1 MRGYDSFL
9 IRGKD
14 SLRSCCITRVK
25 NRATQGEQKEMAIRI
40 IGVHPLEKD
49 EGGRLKTRTGTV
61 FPKDRVVVTLPGI
74 SHMMQREAYLKVLD
88 EERQAR
94 GEPLLSPPE
103 RSDKWFEGVDL
114 IMEQEQSQG
123 AGEGEG
129 DPEVEDKILIRPD
142 PDQMPLQFAADE
154 LLRELDPPV
163 SIRQVRFLAVR
174 NAQVHQAIKLRGQ
187 AWRMAPLP
195 QTPVQMKQMVTA
207 SKTNLGGQDIYYHNK
222 ATGTRLLT
230 CGELARLGVLGTE
243 ELRRH
248 LVEIQKFCRKV
259 NRLGNPEI
267 GFFLAGQGFSKHDF
281 ADYDFMHLPPDK
293 LTDVH
298 QTLAVKFTSA
308 VPEEMQQDNPDN
320 QAWRCRMFA
329 ALIGERDEVVPEEA
343 LLGLSSEFFMQIRW
357 LPGARFDNGELLL
370 DPFFLEPSS
379 ATDRRKWDQNP
390 LGFIFNFVREFGS
403 LEYVNIGRVIGSMS
417 RSREPQGR
425 RDVYIAVLKTPNGGP
440 ETFKII
446 RMQKRGV
453 REHLDDGQDLLQA
466 LLKSDGY
473 TEYLLDR
480 RLACRQLGMNLT
492 QRILARK
499 VSEIYRGKQKRY
511 DGLEILSAY
520 FERDYIPGI
529 ATDKI
534 PPGRFRREEYALRFA
549 SLLGRAAAPNLIVGR
564 CGMHGSVVFDDGDEV
579 VIETDDGLP
588 GEIVLADQ
596 MGTFNNCN
604 TKLVEFAEDY
614 AKPVNRRLEFV
625 PCPAEFAA
633 TYLDGFLEHFRQ
645 IQQQYR
651 KGRSAFDALFR
662 HRRLSSGSNIALR
675 WVEVLRR
682 LDQTEPQ
689 QLAAAIRDHL
699 KSACRT

>member
-1 MRGYDSFL
+1 MP
-9 IRGKD
+9 
-14 SLRSCCITRVK
+14 
-25 NRATQGEQKEMAIRI
+25 IRI

-49 EGGRLKTRTGTV
+49 ENGRLKTRIGTV

-74 SHMMQREAYLKVLD
+74 SHMMQREAYLDVLD
-88 EERQAR
+88 EERRAR

-103 RSDKWFEGVDL
+103 RKDKWFEGVDL
-114 IMEQEQSQG
+114 IMEQEQREG
-123 AGEGEG
+123 PGDGEGETT
-129 DPEVEDKILIRPD
+129 VEDRILIRPD

-154 LLRELDPPV
+154 LLRELEPPV
-163 SIRQVRFLAVR
+163 SIQQVRFLAVR
-174 NAQVHQAIKLRGQ
+174 NPQVHQAVKLRGQ
-187 AWRMAPLP
+187 AWRMASLP
-195 QTPVQMKQMVTA
+195 QSPAQMKQMVAA
-207 SKTNLGGQDIYYHNK
+207 SKTNLGGRDIYYHNK

-230 CGELARLGVLGTE
+230 CGEFSQLADLGTE

-248 LVEIQKFCRKV
+248 LVEIQEFCRKF

-267 GFFLAGQGFSKHDF
+267 GFFLAGQGFSKQDF
-281 ADYDFMHLPPDK
+281 AEYDFAHLAPDK
-293 LTDVH
+293 LADVY
-298 QTLAVKFTSA
+298 QALAAKFASG
-308 VPEEMQQDNPDN
+308 VPEDMRQDNLDY
-320 QAWRCRMFA
+320 QAWRCRMFES
-329 ALIGERDEVVPEEA
+329 LIGERDEVIPEEA
-343 LLGLSSEFFMQIRW
+343 MLGLSSEFFMQIQW
-357 LPGARFDNGELLL
+357 LPGVRFDNGELLL
-370 DPFFLEPSS
+370 DPFLLEASS
-379 ATDRRKWDQNP
+379 AAERRKWDHNP
-390 LGFIFNFVREFGS
+390 VGFIFNFVREFGS

-425 RDVYIAVLKTPNGGP
+425 RDVYIAVLKTADGAP
-440 ETFKII
+440 EACKII

-473 TEYLLDR
+473 TEFLLDR

-499 VSEIYRGKQKRY
+499 VSEVYRGQQKRY
-511 DGLEILSAY
+511 DGLEILSTY

-534 PPGRFRREEYALRFA
+534 PPSRFQREEYALHFA
-549 SLLGRAAAPNLIVGR
+549 ALLGQAAAPNLILGR

-579 VIETDDGLP
+579 VLETADGLP
-588 GEIVLADQ
+588 GQIVLADQ

-604 TKLVEFAEDY
+604 TNLVDFAEDY
-614 AKPVNRRLEFV
+614 ARPVNRRLKFV
-625 PCPAEFAA
+625 ARPAEFAA
-633 TYLDGFLEHFRQ
+633 AYLDGFLEHFRR

-651 KGRSAFDALFR
+651 RGRSAFDALFR

-682 LDQTEPQ
+682 LDQTDPQ
-689 QLAAAIRDHL
+689 QVTDAIREHLAAGCHQ
-699 KSACRT
+699 